1 MSGDQGPPV
10 RQWAERLFPER
21 HIYLRS
27 RGETRGYIL
36 TTRKQVVLA
45 AGVAG
50 LAAWVILASASTLF
64 AMVVKGSADQEVAE
78 VSARY
83 ERADAE
89 LRARYE
95 TALARLSQ
103 SSGSVDELAR
113 NIERRHAALT
123 RVMTQFRGVAGAE
136 QALAPEAI
144 PDDKSRPAIE
154 RVLAVR
160 ADQER
165 LIGKAETFAHSRAE
179 RLRLA
184 FRLAGLDPGAYAGPA
199 APALGVGGP
208 LVSADDPKALA
219 AVLDVDEEFA
229 ERIRNAARDLGAMRS
244 LADAADRIPLAHPT
258 TATPETSSFGVRLDP
273 FTGRPALHTGLDFAG
288 QYMTPIHATA
298 PGIVS
303 FVGVRTGYGNT
314 VEIDH
319 GGGFKTRYAHLQSYS
334 VRVGERVAVGER
346 IGAMGSTGRST
357 GVHLHYEVWV
367 NGRPEN
373 PIRFLKAGDYVQ
385 QN

>member
-1 MSGDQGPPV
+1 MSGDQRPHV
-10 RQWAERLFPER
+10 LAWTERLFPER

-27 RGETRGYIL
+27 RGETRGYVL
-36 TTRKQVVLA
+36 TTRKQLA
-45 AGVAG
+45 LTAA
-50 LAAWVILASASTLF
+50 LCALSAWVVLASASTLF
-64 AMVVKGSADQEVAE
+64 TLVLRGSTDEQVADVT
-78 VSARY
+78 ARY

-95 TALARLSQ
+95 TALARLGQ
-103 SSGSVDELAR
+103 SSGSLDDVAR

-123 RVMTQFRGVAGAE
+123 RVMVQFRGVPGAE
-136 QALAPEAI
+136 QALAPAPL
-144 PDDKSRPAIE
+144 PDDKTTPPLE

-160 ADQER
+160 SDQER
-165 LIGKAETFAHSRAE
+165 LVAKAESFAHSRAE

-184 FRLAGLDPGAYAGPA
+184 FRLAGLNPTAYGGNGSAN
-199 APALGVGGP
+199 LGVGGP
-208 LVSADDPKALA
+208 LVDANDPKALA

-229 ERIRNAARDLGAMRS
+229 QRIQNAARDLGAMRS
-244 LADAADRIPLAHPT
+244 LADAADRIPLSRPT
-258 TATPETSSFGVRLDP
+258 TGTNQTSGFGVRLDP
-273 FTGRPALHTGLDFAG
+273 FTGRPALHSGLDFAG
-288 QYMTPIHATA
+288 AYMTPIHATA
-298 PGIVS
+298 PGVVS
-303 FVGVRTGYGNT
+303 FTGVRTGYGNT

-319 GGGFKTRYAHLQSYS
+319 GGGFKTRYAHLQSIAVS
-334 VRVGERVAVGER
+334 VGQRVAVGER